1 MPVDA
6 TGLDWP
12 SPPWPVQRMTRLQRG
27 AGWFLILLCGPLLVG
42 LAVLVFGYTDLGRGL
57 VLDTASSLRLGT
69 ALDARIDVRGCCHV
83 TVTWFESGNRVSQQT
98 IAVELSD
105 ADDLGR
111 VQRARRIFGTIGL
124 SWPVGVMLSRWLV
137 IAPVFVALGFLGAM
151 VWLACRLLRND
162 RGLARAA
169 REGSMVPVDLLFE
182 QGTWRFAYRDR
193 RGRQRFAK
201 AAFTGQELR
210 LDGIVT
216 RGVAL
221 MAPNTGRAWLI
232 YENLYPL
239 KLAPADAAALVAQT
253 QPLRGAP
260 RPALPAF
267 EGEAPAPADRL
278 AAIRGLLENSPG
290 KEGLER
296 AYVLAWRLI
305 WDFPDMETAQQAF
318 ALRNQIGAKLGPR
331 RTFDLLL
338 ECRRRYT
345 PETAGAPAR

>member
-1 MPVDA
+1 MPADA

-12 SPPWPVQRMTRLQRG
+12 APPWPVQRMTRVQRG
-27 AGWFLILLCGPLLVG
+27 AGWFLILICGPAILA

-69 ALDARIDVRGCCHV
+69 ALDARIDVGGCCQV
-83 TVTWFESGNRVSQQT
+83 TVTWFEPGNRVLQKT
-98 IAVELSD
+98 ILVDLSD

-111 VQRARRIFGTIGL
+111 VQRARRIFGGIGL
-124 SWPVGVMLSRWLV
+124 SWPMGVMLSRWLD
-137 IAPVFVALGFLGAM
+137 ISPLFLGFAFLGFM
-151 VWLACRLLRND
+151 VWLPVRMLRAD

-169 REGSMVPVDLLFE
+169 REGNVVPVDLLFE

-193 RGRQRFAK
+193 RGKQRFAK

-221 MAPNTGRAWLI
+221 LAPSGRAWLI

-239 KLAPADAAALVAQT
+239 RLAPADTAAMQAQT
-253 QPLRGAP
+253 QPLRAAP
-260 RPALPAF
+260 RPPMPAF
-267 EGEAPAPADRL
+267 EGEPAAPADRL
-278 AAIRGLLENSPG
+278 AAIRALLEKPG

-305 WDFPDMETAQQAF
+305 WDFHDIETAQQAL

-331 RTFDLLL
+331 RTLELLQ
-338 ECRRRYT
+338 ECRQRY
-345 PETAGAPAR
+345 APQTVVAATE